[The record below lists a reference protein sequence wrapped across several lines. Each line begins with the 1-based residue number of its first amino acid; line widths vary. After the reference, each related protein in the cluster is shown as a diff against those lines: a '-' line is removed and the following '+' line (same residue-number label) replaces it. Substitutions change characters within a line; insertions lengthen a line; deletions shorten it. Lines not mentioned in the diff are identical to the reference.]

1 MYSFIDI
8 DGTQGETVLPAEAV
22 CFNGH
27 WLDNEITGFRT
38 LAVEGRELAER
49 EVTISDSKYTDGATL
64 LGSQIP
70 KREITVIYQL
80 IAGSNTEFR
89 EAYNKLNS
97 LLKGE
102 EKQLI
107 FNDERDKYFVATKTD
122 NKDGDAGTNRVVG
135 EITFLCAD
143 PFKHAVTPKTFTA
156 ESVDGILTAS
166 IVNEG
171 TVPVPI
177 TYNVTM
183 NSDNGYIGIVGAT
196 GAMQYGFKAE
206 ADGETYTV
214 SENLATLTNLI
225 NAADD
230 HGTEAMHP
238 YSREGTAGTLGT
250 ITWWGTTGLKLST
263 IGSDTKLWNGGMKT
277 LTIPADSQ
285 GVSGSKN
292 WYCYFKPFVHATL
305 MGQTGVMTLSFLTA
319 DGTPICGYNWY
330 KTDMSGNTGVCEIYV
345 YDKDTKSD
353 GTKNDYIKVLKNW
366 TYECN
371 HLQSQNPWF
380 FDWCH
385 CDILKS
391 GSKIRFFYGGKYYWF
406 DVSQIK
412 SMECAKIQF
421 SVKDYKGRT
430 GNKAMGHMGLIGLC
444 FRKDNVEK
452 WRDVPNRYS
461 SGDEVEINGEEG
473 KIYVNGM
480 PKMGDEVT
488 GTTYFKAEPGTNT
501 VEFYNS
507 DWADDITVAATIR
520 EAWL

>member
-1 MYSFIDI
+1 MKRKMI
-8 DGTQGETVLPAEAV
+8 
-22 CFNGH
+22 FNGIN
-27 WLDNEITGFRT
+27 LDDTVPGFRT
-38 LAVEGRELAER
+38 LSVEGRAFNDIEIDL
-49 EVTISDSKYTDGATL
+49 SDNPGDGATFLSERIPERELSVTFMLKPNGSSVRAAQIKL
-64 LGSQIP
+64 LG
-70 KREITVIYQL
+70 L
-80 IAGSNTEFR
+80 
-89 EAYNKLNS
+89 LNS
-97 LLKGE
+97 SE
-102 EKQLI
+102 PKQLI
-107 FNDERDKYFVATKTD
+107 FTDEPDICFNAIYSGYKISEEHDKVRS
-122 NKDGDAGTNRVVG
+122 GT
-135 EITFLCAD
+135 ITFTCAD

-156 ESVDGILTAS
+156 ESVDGILTAN

-183 NSDNGYIGIVGAT
+183 NSDNGYIGIAGAT

-214 SENLATLTNLI
+214 SETLATLTNLI

-238 YSREGTAGTLGT
+238 ASREGTTGTLGVNT
-250 ITWWGTTGLKLST
+250 SWVSGKKFLTLSA

-345 YDKDTKSD
+345 YDKNTKSD

-371 HLQSQNPWF
+371 HLQTQNPWF

-391 GSKIRFFYGGKYYWF
+391 GSKIRFFYWGKYYWF

-461 SGDEVEINGEEG
+461 SGDVVEINGEEG

-480 PKMGDEVT
+480 ARMGDEIT
-488 GTTYFKAEPGTNT
+488 GTTYFKAEPGTNK
-501 VEFYNS
+501 VEIYNS
-507 DWADDITVAATIR
+507 DWAEDVTATATIR